1 MFEYA
6 ATVVR
11 VVDGD
16 TLYLDL
22 DLGFFI
28 RMTIDV
34 RLKGLNTPEI
44 RGASR
49 EAGLKAKAFVEQAL
63 PPGALVLVK
72 TYKAEKYGRYL
83 ADLRYLPR
91 ARTRDEVA
99 ANGRS
104 LNQELLDNGLA
115 VPYMV

>member
-11 VVDGD
+11 IVDGD
-16 TLYLDL
+16 TLYLDV
-22 DLGFFI
+22 DLGFFT

-44 RGASR
+44 RGESR
-49 EAGLKAKAFVEQAL
+49 EAGLKAKAYVEQAL
-63 PPGALVLVK
+63 PPGTLVLVK

-83 ADLRYLPR
+83 AEVRYLPG
-91 ARTRDEVA
+91 ARTRDEIA
-99 ANGRS
+99 AGGRS
-104 LNQELLDNGLA
+104 LNQELLDQGLA
-115 VPYMV
+115 APYMV